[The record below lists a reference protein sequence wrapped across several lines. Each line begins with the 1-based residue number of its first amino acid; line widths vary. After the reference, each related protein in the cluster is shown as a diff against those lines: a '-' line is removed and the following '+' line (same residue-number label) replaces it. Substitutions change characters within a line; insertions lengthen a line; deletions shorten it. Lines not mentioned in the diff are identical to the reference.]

1 VTLRIISPDA
11 ARLIEF
17 TEAASGAESRAA
29 VGALHCVETS
39 LDTAMRKEA

>member
-17 TEAASGAESRAA
+17 TEAAFGAESRAA
-29 VGALHCVETS
+29 VGALRETS